1 MVPYLWAGHC
11 ETNPASMPPGKTTP
25 PHPTPH
31 SGEGCGSLLTEG
43 EFPLWMGDKRQPQGV
58 PLLNRKAS
66 DLLSF
71 LGGQEVL
78 SQTLSHPR
86 EDELSSYDPSQRSEP
101 AQIGGSHLRDK
112 PWVGG
117 LNNGQRLWVGSCPL
131 CPSQAVPATPPGQR
145 RGRMQRKDLLRGLP
159 AISQVSEHG
168 LTCLWRQLCHSGKCP
183 LSFLGG

>member
-11 ETNPASMPPGKTTP
+11 ETNPASVPPGKTTP

-31 SGEGCGSLLTEG
+31 SGEGCGSLLTKG

-71 LGGQEVL
+71 LGGQEVP

-101 AQIGGSHLRDK
+101 AQIGGSHLRVNPGWAGSTKDK
-112 PWVGG
+112 GCGSAPVHSAH
-117 LNNGQRLWVGSCPL
+117 LRLYLPHLQVREGD
-131 CPSQAVPATPPGQR
+131 GR
-145 RGRMQRKDLLRGLP
+145 RGKTCFVGCLPSLRFQSM
-159 AISQVSEHG
+159 A
-168 LTCLWRQLCHSGKCP
+168 
-183 LSFLGG
+183 